1 MNVFELFATLG
12 LDSSSYDAG
21 LEQSEQKGNQ
31 FAATLSTALA
41 TGGKIAVGALAAT
54 TAAAIA
60 GTAAFIDGINSV
72 SEYGDTIDKMSQK
85 MNMSAE
91 AYQEWDFILEH
102 AGASIESMKT
112 SIKTL
117 STAAETG
124 NEAFQKLGIS
134 QEEIASMSGEELFSA
149 TIEALQNVESE
160 TERTYLAGQLLGK
173 GATELGPLL
182 NMTAEETEAMKD
194 QVHELNGILT
204 DEQVKA
210 SAAFQDS
217 LQNMQVALNGVKNN
231 LLSEFL
237 PSFTTVMDGLAAVF
251 SGDDGGLALIDE
263 GVEEFIEKLNEIA
276 PKAMQVGTSILMSLI
291 SSISKNLP
299 SLLSQGSIILGQIIQ
314 GIITALPSLLES
326 AVLIIGQIGTA
337 LMENAPLILST
348 ALSLVLMLATGIS
361 ENAPAVIP
369 AIVSVI
375 KELVTTLTEP
385 ATMTLLTDAA
395 LQLILALAE
404 GLVLALPDLISI
416 IPIYYANMIQ
426 VIISEFPDLLNAVL
440 VLLGDLGAA
449 VFGIIGGL
457 LGMNYDQITQAL
469 TNATNYIQNAFNN
482 IINWF
487 VSFGS
492 TISSTVSST
501 WNGIV
506 SFFSSGLSAASS
518 AVSSALYFIQSTIS
532 SGLTNAYNIAA
543 GVLNNISGAFVTIFE
558 GAKSTVEN
566 AINYI
571 KGLFNFEWSLP
582 DIKLPHFSIKGT
594 LDLLATPPTYPTVS
608 VSWYDKAMDQPYL
621 LNGATIFGAA
631 GGRLLGGGESGSEM
645 IIGTDKL
652 MGMIKEAAGIGAAPI
667 TVNVY
672 GAAGQDIRELAKEV
686 SKEIQNII
694 TDKEKAYA

>member
-31 FAATLSTALA
+31 FASTLSTALA

-72 SEYGDTIDKMSQK
+72 SEYGNTIDKMSQK

-102 AGASIESMKT
+102 TGASIESMKT

-276 PKAMQVGTSILMSLI
+276 PKAMEVGTSILMSLI

-299 SLLSQGSIILGQIIQ
+299 SLLSQGSIILSQIIQ

-348 ALSLVLMLATGIS
+348 ALSLVLMLANGIS

-375 KELVTTLTEP
+375 KELVITLTEP

-652 MGMIKEAAGIGAAPI
+652 MGMIKEAAGIGTAPI